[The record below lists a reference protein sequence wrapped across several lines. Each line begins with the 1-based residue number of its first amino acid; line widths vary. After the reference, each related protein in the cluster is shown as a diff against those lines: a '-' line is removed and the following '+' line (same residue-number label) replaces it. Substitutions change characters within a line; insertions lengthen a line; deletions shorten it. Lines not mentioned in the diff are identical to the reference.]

1 MAISVANLLEI
12 QPNSA
17 ALFYR
22 KLREVIALHLDE
34 DAYEIFEGQSSW
46 MRAIL
51 VAPVRKTW
59 SWCCWQ
65 SCSLWHIKTWW
76 QGIHQ
81 GS

>member
-34 DAYEIFEGQSSW
+34 DAYEIFEGAVELDESYFGGARKENVVVVLLAKLQSL
-46 MRAIL
+46 AY
-51 VAPVRKTW
+51 
-59 SWCCWQ
+59 
-65 SCSLWHIKTWW
+65 
-76 QGIHQ
+76 
-81 GS
+81 